1 MPIPEDQL
9 ETWSHQGSI
18 AQSSATYNSIR
29 SVLVAAGTP
38 YAGRTF
44 EVFLQGSY
52 GNATNIHA
60 ESDVDI
66 VIRLDDTF
74 HSDLDQLTDQ
84 ERTAQQDA
92 FEDATYTHTHFKR
105 DVMSVLRRQYGSAA
119 KEGDKA
125 IKIEANGSRRKAD
138 VIVATQYR
146 RYWSFRSAVD
156 STYTEGICFFNAAGE
171 QIPNYPK
178 LHAANLTTKHQGT
191 ANRLKPLA
199 RVFKNMRSLM
209 VDNGLIESGTA
220 PSYYLEGLLY
230 NVPANLFASRLENC
244 VVNVL
249 NWYRQEATI
258 DDLLCANEQFY
269 LLRDGFHT
277 CWSPANCN
285 AFIEAAV
292 QLWNEW
298 R

>member
-29 SVLVAAGTP
+29 NVLVAAGTP

-52 GNATNIHA
+52 GNATNIYA

-74 HSDLDQLTDQ
+74 HSDLKQLSD
-84 ERTAQQDA
+84 EEKTAQQAA
-92 FEDATYTHTHFKR
+92 FEGATYTYTDFKR
-105 DVMSVLRRQYGSAA
+105 DVMSVLTRQYGGAV

-138 VIVATQYR
+138 VIVATQFR
-146 RYWSFRSAVD
+146 RYWSFRSTLD
-156 STYTEGICFFNAAGE
+156 SSYTEGICFFNAAGE
-171 QIPNYPK
+171 RIPNYPK
-178 LHAANLTTKHQGT
+178 LHATHLTAKHQST
-191 ANRLKPLA
+191 ASRLKPLA

-209 VDNGLIESGTA
+209 VDGGLIEPGTA
-220 PSYYLEGLLY
+220 PSYYVEGLLY
-230 NVPANLFASRLENC
+230 NVPNSLFATRFQDS

-249 NWYRQEATI
+249 NWYLQEAAK
-258 DDLLCANEQFY
+258 DDLVCANEQFY
-269 LLRDGFHT
+269 LLRDGFNT
-277 CWSPANCN
+277 CWSPTDCN
-285 AFIEAAV
+285 AFITAAV

>member
-1 MPIPEDQL
+1 MSIPEDQL

-18 AQSSATYNSIR
+18 AQSNETYNSIR
-29 SVLVAAGTP
+29 NVLVAAWTP
-38 YAGRTF
+38 YAGRAF

-52 GNATNIHA
+52 GNSTNIYA

-74 HSDLDQLTDQ
+74 HSDLEQLTV
-84 ERTAQQDA
+84 EEKTAQQTA
-92 FEDATYTHTHFKR
+92 FEDATYTHLDFTR
-105 DVMSVLRRQYGSAA
+105 DVMSVLTRQYGGAV

-138 VIVATQYR
+138 VIVAMQFR
-146 RYWSFRSAVD
+146 RYWSFRSTVD
-156 STYTEGICFFNAAGE
+156 STYTEGICFFDAAGE
-171 QIPNYPK
+171 RIPNYPK
-178 LHAANLTTKHQGT
+178 LHAAHLTAKHQNT

-209 VDNGLIESGTA
+209 VDGGLIEPGTA

-230 NVPANLFASRLENC
+230 NVPDRLFATRFGDGI
-244 VVNVL
+244 VNVL
-249 NWYRQEATI
+249 NWYLQEAAK

-277 CWSPANCN
+277 CWSPADCN
-285 AFIEAAV
+285 AFIVAAV

-298 R
+298 H

>member
-1 MPIPEDQL
+1 MPIPENQL

-29 SVLVAAGTP
+29 NVLVAAETP
-38 YAGRTF
+38 YAGRSL

-52 GNATNIHA
+52 GNATNIYA

-74 HSDLDQLTDQ
+74 HSDLERLTH
-84 ERTAQQDA
+84 EEKTAQQGA
-92 FEDATYTHTHFKR
+92 FEDATYTHTNFKR
-105 DVMSVLRRQYGSAA
+105 DVMSVLTRQYGRAV

-125 IKIEANGSRRKAD
+125 IKIEANGSRRKSD
-138 VIVATQYR
+138 VIVATQFR
-146 RYWSFRSAVD
+146 RYWSFRSTVD

-171 QIPNYPK
+171 RITNYPK
-178 LHAANLTTKHQGT
+178 LHAAHLTAKHKNT
-191 ANRLKPLA
+191 VNRLKPLA

-209 VDNGLIESGTA
+209 VDGGLIEPGTA

-230 NVPANLFASRLENC
+230 NVPDRLFATRIGDS

-249 NWYRQEATI
+249 NWYLQEAAK

-277 CWSPANCN
+277 CWSPVDCN
-285 AFIEAAV
+285 AFIAAAV

-298 R
+298 H

>member
-1 MPIPEDQL
+1 MPIPEAQL
-9 ETWSHQGSI
+9 EIWSHQGSI
-18 AQSSATYNSIR
+18 AQSSATYNTIR
-29 SVLVAAGTP
+29 NVLVAAGTP

-52 GNATNIHA
+52 GNATNIYA

-74 HSDLDQLTDQ
+74 HSDLEQLTAEEQ
-84 ERTAQQDA
+84 AAQHAA
-92 FEDATYTHTHFKR
+92 FEDAAYTHTDFKQ
-105 DVMSVLRRQYGSAA
+105 DVMSVLMRQYGGAA
-119 KEGDKA
+119 SEGDKA

-138 VIVATQYR
+138 VIVATQFR
-146 RYWSFRSAVD
+146 RYWSFRSTRD
-156 STYTEGICFFNAAGE
+156 STYTEGICFFNAAGDL
-171 QIPNYPK
+171 IPNYPK
-178 LHAANLTTKHQGT
+178 LHATHLTTKHQDT
-191 ANRLKPLA
+191 ASRLKPLA

-209 VDNGLIESGTA
+209 VDVGLIEPSTA

-230 NVPANLFASRLENC
+230 NVPSGLFATRFEDS

-249 NWYRQEATI
+249 NWYLQEAAR
-258 DDLLCANEQFY
+258 DDLVCANEQFY

-277 CWSPANCN
+277 CWSPAECN
-285 AFIEAAV
+285 AFITAAV

-298 R
+298 H

>member
-1 MPIPEDQL
+1 MPIPENQL
-9 ETWSHQGSI
+9 ETWSHQGSV

-29 SVLVAAGTP
+29 NVLIAAGTP
-38 YAGRTF
+38 YAGKSF

-52 GNATNIHA
+52 GNATNIYA

-66 VIRLDDTF
+66 VIQLDDTF
-74 HSDLDQLTDQ
+74 HSDLEQLTG
-84 ERTAQQDA
+84 EEKTTQQTA
-92 FEDATYTHTHFKR
+92 FEDASYTYTDFKR
-105 DVMSVLRRQYGSAA
+105 DVMSVLTRQYGSAVE
-119 KEGDKA
+119 EGDKA

-138 VIVATQYR
+138 VIVATQFR
-146 RYWSFRSAVD
+146 RYWSFRSVVD
-156 STYTEGICFFNAAGE
+156 STYTDGICFFNAAGE
-171 QIPNYPK
+171 RISNYPK
-178 LHAANLTTKHQGT
+178 LHAEHLTAKHQNT

-209 VDNGLIESGTA
+209 VDGGLIEPGTA

-230 NVPANLFASRLENC
+230 NMPDRLFVTRFETS

-249 NWYRQEATI
+249 NWYLQEAVK

-269 LLRDGFHT
+269 LLRNGFHT
-277 CWSPANCN
+277 CWSTADCD
-285 AFIEAAV
+285 AFIAAAV

>member
-1 MPIPEDQL
+1 MPIPENQL
-9 ETWSHQGSI
+9 ETWSHQGSV

-29 SVLVAAGTP
+29 NVLIAAGTS
-38 YAGRTF
+38 YADKNF

-52 GNATNIHA
+52 GNTTNIYA

-74 HSDLDQLTDQ
+74 HSDLEQLTGG
-84 ERTAQQDA
+84 EKTTQQSA
-92 FEDATYTHTHFKR
+92 YEDARYPYTDFKR
-105 DVMSVLRRQYGSAA
+105 DVMSVLKRQYGGAV

-138 VIVATQYR
+138 VIVATQFR
-146 RYWSFRSAVD
+146 RYWSFRSTVD
-156 STYTEGICFFNAAGE
+156 SSYTEGICFFNAAGE
-171 QIPNYPK
+171 LIPNYPK
-178 LHAANLTTKHQGT
+178 LHASKLTTKHQNT
-191 ANRLKPLA
+191 TNRLKPLA

-209 VDNGLIESGTA
+209 VDGGLIEPGTA

-230 NVPANLFASRLENC
+230 NVPDRLFATRFGDS

-249 NWYRQEATI
+249 NWYLQEAARA
-258 DDLLCANEQFY
+258 DLLCANEQFY
-269 LLRDGFHT
+269 LLRDGLHT
-277 CWSPANCN
+277 CWSPADCN
-285 AFIEAAV
+285 AFIAAAV

>member
-18 AQSSATYNSIR
+18 TQSSATYNSIR
-29 SVLVAAGTP
+29 NVLVAVGTP
-38 YAGRTF
+38 YAGRNF

-52 GNATNIHA
+52 GNATNIYA

-74 HSDLDQLTDQ
+74 HSDLDELTAE
-84 ERTAQQDA
+84 ERAAQQGS
-92 FEDATYTHTHFKR
+92 FEDATYTHTDFKR
-105 DVMSVLRRQYGSAA
+105 DVMSVLTGHYGSAVKA
-119 KEGDKA
+119 GDKA
-125 IKIEANGSRRKAD
+125 ITIEANSSRRKAD
-138 VIVATQYR
+138 VIVATQFR
-146 RYWSFRSAVD
+146 RYWSFRSTFD

-171 QIPNYPK
+171 RIPNYPK
-178 LHAANLTTKHQGT
+178 LHATHLTAKHQAT
-191 ANRLKPLA
+191 ASRLKPLV

-209 VDNGLIESGTA
+209 IGGGFIGEGTA
-220 PSYYLEGLLY
+220 PSYFLEGLLY
-230 NVPANLFASRLENC
+230 NVPDKLFATRLEDS

-249 NWYRQEATI
+249 NWYLQEARES
-258 DDLLCANEQFY
+258 DLLCANEQFY

-277 CWSPANCN
+277 CWSPKDCN
-285 AFIEAAV
+285 AFIKAAV

>member
-1 MPIPEDQL
+1 MPIPESQL

-18 AQSSATYNSIR
+18 SQSSATYSSIR
-29 SVLVAAGTP
+29 NVLVGTGTP
-38 YAGRTF
+38 YASRNF

-52 GNATNIHA
+52 GNATNIYA

-74 HSDLDQLTDQ
+74 HSDLEQLTD
-84 ERTAQQDA
+84 EEKTAQQSA
-92 FEDATYTHTHFKR
+92 FQDATYTHTDFKR
-105 DVMSVLRRQYGSAA
+105 DVTSVLARQFGSAV

-125 IKIEANGSRRKAD
+125 IKIEANGSRRKVD
-138 VIVATQYR
+138 VIVATQFR
-146 RYWSFRSAVD
+146 RYWKFRSTVN

-171 QIPNYPK
+171 RIPNYPK
-178 LHAANLTTKHQGT
+178 LHAAQLAAKHQST

-199 RVFKNMRSLM
+199 RVFKNIRSLT
-209 VDNGLIESGTA
+209 VDGGLIKPCTA

-230 NVPANLFASRLENC
+230 NVPDRLFGTRYEDS

-249 NWYRQEATI
+249 NWYMQDAARN
-258 DDLLCANEQFY
+258 DLLCANEQFY

-277 CWSPANCN
+277 SWSPADCT
-285 AFIEAAV
+285 AFIAAAV
-292 QLWNEW
+292 QLWNDW
-298 R
+298 D

>member
-1 MPIPEDQL
+1 MSIPEDQL

-29 SVLVAAGTP
+29 NVLVAAGTP

-52 GNATNIHA
+52 GNATNIYA

-74 HSDLDQLTDQ
+74 HSDLEQLTG
-84 ERTAQQDA
+84 EEKAAQQAA
-92 FEDATYTHTHFKR
+92 FEDATYTYTDFKR
-105 DVMSVLRRQYGSAA
+105 DVMSVLTRQYGGAA

-138 VIVATQYR
+138 VIVATQFR
-146 RYWSFRSAVD
+146 RYWSFRSTLD
-156 STYTEGICFFNAAGE
+156 SSYTEGICFFNATGE
-171 QIPNYPK
+171 RIQNYPK
-178 LHAANLTTKHQGT
+178 LHAAHLTAKHQST
-191 ANRLKPLA
+191 ENRLKPLA

-209 VDNGLIESGTA
+209 IDVGLIEPGTA
-220 PSYYLEGLLY
+220 PSYYVEGLLY
-230 NVPANLFASRLENC
+230 NVPNGLFAPRFGDS

-249 NWYRQEATI
+249 NWYLQEAEKE
-258 DDLLCANEQFY
+258 DLVCANEQFY
-269 LLRDGFHT
+269 LLRDGCHT
-277 CWSPANCN
+277 CWSPADCN
-285 AFIEAAV
+285 AFITAAV
-292 QLWNEW
+292 RLWTEW
-298 R
+298 H

>member
-1 MPIPEDQL
+1 MPISEDRL

-18 AQSSATYNSIR
+18 TQSSATYNSIR
-29 SVLVAAGTP
+29 NVLIAAGTP
-38 YAGRTF
+38 YSGRAF

-52 GNATNIHA
+52 GNSTNIYA

-74 HSDLDQLTDQ
+74 HSDLEQLTG
-84 ERTAQQDA
+84 EEKTAQEIA
-92 FEDATYTHTHFKR
+92 FEDASYTYSDFKR
-105 DVMSVLRRQYGSAA
+105 DVTTVLTRQYGGAVQ
-119 KEGDKA
+119 EGDKA
-125 IKIEANGSRRKAD
+125 IQIAANGSRRKAD
-138 VIVATQYR
+138 VIVATQFR
-146 RYWSFRSAVD
+146 RYWSFRSDLD

-171 QIPNYPK
+171 RISNYPK
-178 LHAANLTTKHQGT
+178 LHAAQLTVKHQNT
-191 ANRLKPLA
+191 VNRLKPLA

-209 VDNGLIESGTA
+209 VDGGLIEPGTA

-230 NVPANLFASRLENC
+230 NVPDRLFATRFGDS

-249 NWYRQEATI
+249 NWYMQEAKK

-269 LLRDGFHT
+269 LLRNGFHT
-277 CWSPANCN
+277 SWSPSDCN
-285 AFIEAAV
+285 AFIAAAV

>member
-1 MPIPEDQL
+1 MPIPEAQL

-18 AQSSATYNSIR
+18 AQSSATYNTIR
-29 SVLVAAGTP
+29 NVLCAAGTP
-38 YAGRTF
+38 YAGRAF

-52 GNATNIHA
+52 GNATNIYA

-74 HSDLDQLTDQ
+74 HSDLEQLTAEEQ
-84 ERTAQQDA
+84 TAQQAA
-92 FEDATYTHTHFKR
+92 FEDATYTHTDFKR
-105 DVMSVLRRQYGSAA
+105 DVMSVLTRQCGDAA
-119 KEGDKA
+119 TEGDKA

-138 VIVATQYR
+138 VIVATQFR
-146 RYWSFRSAVD
+146 RYCSFRSAAD

-171 QIPNYPK
+171 RIPNYPK
-178 LHAANLTTKHQGT
+178 LHAAHLTAKHQST

-209 VDNGLIESGTA
+209 VDGGLIEHGTA

-230 NVPANLFASRLENC
+230 NLPDRLFASRFEDS

-249 NWYRQEATI
+249 NWYLQEAVK
-258 DDLLCANEQFY
+258 DELLCANEQFY
-269 LLRDGFHT
+269 LLRAGHHT
-277 CWSPANCN
+277 CWSPTDCN
-285 AFIEAAV
+285 AFIAAAV

-298 R
+298 Q

>member
-1 MPIPEDQL
+1 MPIPENQL
-9 ETWSHQGSI
+9 ETWSHQGSV

-29 SVLVAAGTP
+29 NVLIAAGTP
-38 YAGRTF
+38 YAGKSF
-44 EVFLQGSY
+44 EMFLQGSY
-52 GNATNIHA
+52 GNATNIYA

-74 HSDLDQLTDQ
+74 HSDLEQLTG
-84 ERTAQQDA
+84 EEKTSQQTA
-92 FEDATYTHTHFKR
+92 FEDATYAHIDFKR
-105 DVMSVLRRQYGSAA
+105 DVMSVLTRQYGGAV

-138 VIVATQYR
+138 VIVATQFR
-146 RYWSFRSAVD
+146 RYWSFRSTLD

-171 QIPNYPK
+171 LIPNYPK
-178 LHAANLTTKHQGT
+178 LHASQLTAKHQNT

-209 VDNGLIESGTA
+209 VDGGLIEHGTA
-220 PSYYLEGLLY
+220 PSYYIEGLLY
-230 NVPANLFASRLENC
+230 NVPDRLFATRFEDS
-244 VVNVL
+244 VVSVL
-249 NWYRQEATI
+249 NWYVHEAAR

-277 CWSPANCN
+277 CWSPADCD
-285 AFIEAAV
+285 AFIAAAV

-298 R
+298 H

>member
-1 MPIPEDQL
+1 MSIPEDQL

-29 SVLVAAGTP
+29 NVLVAARTP
-38 YAGRTF
+38 YADRAF
-44 EVFLQGSY
+44 DVFLQGSY
-52 GNATNIHA
+52 GNSTNIYA

-74 HSDLDQLTDQ
+74 HSDLEQLTN
-84 ERTAQQDA
+84 EEKTAHQTA
-92 FEDATYTHTHFKR
+92 FEDATYTHTDFKR
-105 DVMSVLRRQYGSAA
+105 DVMAVLTQQYGGLV
-119 KEGDKA
+119 KESDKA
-125 IKIEANGSRRKAD
+125 IKIEANGVRRKAD
-138 VIVATQYR
+138 VIVATQFR
-146 RYWSFRSAVD
+146 RYWSFRSTVD
-156 STYTEGICFFNAAGE
+156 STYTEGICFFNAARE
-171 QIPNYPK
+171 RIPNYPK
-178 LHAANLTTKHQGT
+178 LHAAHLTAKHQNT
-191 ANRLKPLA
+191 TNRLKPLT

-209 VDNGLIESGTA
+209 FDRGLIEPGAA

-230 NVPANLFASRLENC
+230 NVPDRLFATRFGDS

-249 NWYRQEATI
+249 NWYLQEAAK

-277 CWSPANCN
+277 SWSPAHCN
-285 AFIEAAV
+285 AFIVAAV
-292 QLWNEW
+292 QLWNKW

>member
-1 MPIPEDQL
+1 MPIPENQL

-29 SVLVAAGTP
+29 NVLVAAGTP
-38 YAGRTF
+38 YAGRNF

-52 GNATNIHA
+52 GNATNIYA

-74 HSDLDQLTDQ
+74 HSDLEQLT
-84 ERTAQQDA
+84 EEEKATQQGA
-92 FEDATYTHTHFKR
+92 FEDATYTYTDFKQ
-105 DVMSVLRRQYGSAA
+105 DVMSVLTRQYGGEA

-138 VIVATQYR
+138 VIVATQFR
-146 RYWSFRSAVD
+146 RYWSFRSTAD
-156 STYTEGICFFNAAGE
+156 STYTEGISFFNAAGE
-171 QIPNYPK
+171 LIPNYPK
-178 LHAANLTTKHQGT
+178 LHAAHLTAKHQST
-191 ANRLKPLA
+191 SNRLKPLA

-209 VDNGLIESGTA
+209 VDGGLIETSTA

-230 NVPANLFASRLENC
+230 NVPSRLFATRFEDS
-244 VVNVL
+244 VVNIL
-249 NWYRQEATI
+249 NWYLQEAAK

-277 CWSPANCN
+277 CWSPAHCN

>member
-1 MPIPEDQL
+1 MSIPEDQL

-29 SVLVAAGTP
+29 NVLVAAGTP
-38 YAGRTF
+38 YVCRGF

-52 GNATNIHA
+52 SNATNIYA

-74 HSDLDQLTDQ
+74 HSDLALLTD
-84 ERTAQQDA
+84 EEKTSQQAA
-92 FEDATYTHTHFKR
+92 FEDATYTHADFKR
-105 DVMSVLRRQYGSAA
+105 DVMSVLARQYGGAA
-119 KEGDKA
+119 TEGDKA

-138 VIVATQYR
+138 VIVATQFR
-146 RYWSFRSAVD
+146 RYLSFRSTVD
-156 STYTEGICFFNAAGE
+156 STYTEGICIFNAAGDR
-171 QIPNYPK
+171 IPNYPK
-178 LHAANLTTKHQGT
+178 LHAAHLTTKHKNT
-191 ANRLKPLA
+191 VNRLKPLA

-209 VDNGLIESGTA
+209 VEGGLIEPGTA

-230 NVPANLFASRLENC
+230 NVPDRLFAPRFQDS

-249 NWYRQEATI
+249 NWYLQEATRH
-258 DDLLCANEQFY
+258 DLLCANEQFY
-269 LLRDGFHT
+269 LLRYGSHT
-277 CWSPANCN
+277 CWSPAHCN
-285 AFIEAAV
+285 AFIAAAV
-292 QLWNEW
+292 QLWNGW